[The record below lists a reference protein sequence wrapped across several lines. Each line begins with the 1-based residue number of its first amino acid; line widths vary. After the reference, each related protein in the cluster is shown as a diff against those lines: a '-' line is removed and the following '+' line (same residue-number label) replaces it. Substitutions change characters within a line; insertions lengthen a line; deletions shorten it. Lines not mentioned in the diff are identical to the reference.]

1 MFHLKDLQCSTV
13 SMLYHSRSICH
24 ICLVIR
30 ILRKTR
36 LLLCLQNRLHEFF
49 TPHALYYHCYSLNSQ
64 TIMGILLWI
73 IFGAIAG
80 WLASM
85 ITNSNNGLVLDIVIG
100 IVGAVVGGWIMSMLG
115 STGVSGFNL
124 YSLLVAILGAVVLL
138 VVVKAIRR
146 A

>member
-1 MFHLKDLQCSTV
+1 
-13 SMLYHSRSICH
+13 
-24 ICLVIR
+24 
-30 ILRKTR
+30 
-36 LLLCLQNRLHEFF
+36 
-49 TPHALYYHCYSLNSQ
+49 
-64 TIMGILLWI
+64 MGILLWI